1 MTASLETYLSELC
14 CGDDERAEAAAVAI
28 AALPASQSG
37 EALAALQGLLGDPR
51 PDVRWWAVRALTG
64 IQNEQVLP
72 SILAALAD
80 PDTSVRQCAALG
92 LRLRPDAQAVPAL
105 VQALA
110 DRDPLVVALAADA
123 LTEIGEPA
131 VPALL
136 EVVQYGKQAARLEAV
151 RALAEIGDH
160 RSIPAL
166 FAALDEGSALMEYW
180 ASEGLERMG
189 VGMAFFTPD

>member
-1 MTASLETYLSELC
+1 MAGSLETYLTELC

-28 AALPASQSG
+28 AALPAAQAG
-37 EALAALQGLLGDPR
+37 EALAALQDLSGDPR
-51 PDVRWWAVRALTG
+51 PDVRWWAVRALPG
-64 IQNEQVLP
+64 VHNGLVLP
-72 SILAALAD
+72 SLLAALAD
-80 PDTSVRQCAALG
+80 PDTAVRQCAALG

-105 VQALA
+105 IQALA

-136 EVVQYGKQAARLEAV
+136 DVMQHGRQAARLEAV
-151 RALAEIGDH
+151 RALAEISDH

-189 VGMAFFTPD
+189 VGMTFFKPD